1 MFNDLRIGTRESSS
15 SCFIF
20 YYMEHSVALFNYLG
34 TFREQVSLVSVVS
47 LLALREHASP
57 VAVVSNF
64 TYREHVSPAV
74 VVSLFDLREQMST
87 V

>member
-1 MFNDLRIGTRESSS
+1 MNLAAVVSF
-15 SCFIF
+15 FITWNTQW
-20 YYMEHSVALFNYLG
+20 HLFNYLG

-47 LLALREHASP
+47 LLALREHVSP